1 MRHTNSFIDVA
12 HPLGSIG
19 VLLLLTVVHLAG
31 PALTT
36 HSTTVG
42 RVGGFAARR
51 ALDVVSLIGWM
62 FDRLPPRGTAAV
74 RNAQAGHRAAAASRT
89 ATTVWM

>member
-31 PALTT
+31 EHYLAGQVISPN
-36 HSTTVG
+36 
-42 RVGGFAARR
+42 GGM
-51 ALDVVSLIGWM
+51 LI
-62 FDRLPPRGTAAV
+62 
-74 RNAQAGHRAAAASRT
+74 
-89 ATTVWM
+89 